1 MYPQEVFCRILER
14 RFSELSHPPGS
25 NSPWKSFAESSKGVL
40 LNPQERY
47 FAMTIVSNTTTFYN
61 GFDEKSVRYDTC
73 ETVTETGELLE
84 DVSATGRKRPWKEHK
99 IGSMQLADLFRVAR
113 KYGQSISDSR
123 LRALEE
129 CADELWFLQDAE
141 GKRRLKSA
149 NFCRVRVCPM
159 CNWRRS
165 LKLFSQ
171 VSAVADAILAEKKAR
186 FIFVTL
192 TIENVR
198 GEVLRDTID
207 QLNKAF
213 KYITDKHQTFAPAKK
228 LKENLL
234 GYMKAEEITYNA
246 DRDDFHPHI
255 HAILE
260 VRPSYFDSGY
270 IKQKD
275 WTALWRSALG
285 VDYDPL
291 VDVRNIKGGTAKAV
305 AEVAKYPVK
314 MDSILT
320 IADKDKAA
328 KALTHLYAAIFR
340 RRLVTFGGDFR
351 EYRRRLQLDDVESGD
366 LTHVETEEKTFNAV
380 AQVLFKWRV
389 GVGAYIC

>member
-1 MYPQEVFCRILER
+1 M
-14 RFSELSHPPGS
+14 GS
-25 NSPWKSFAESSKGVL
+25 
-40 LNPQERY
+40 
-47 FAMTIVSNTTTFYN
+47 I
-61 GFDEKSVRYDTC
+61 
-73 ETVTETGELLE
+73 
-84 DVSATGRKRPWKEHK
+84 
-99 IGSMQLADLFRVAR
+99 QLADLFRVAK

-129 CADELWFLQDAE
+129 CADELWFLQDGE

-207 QLNKAF
+207 ELNKAF
-213 KYITDKHQTFAPAKK
+213 TYITAKSRTFAPAKK

-260 VRPSYFDSGY
+260 VRPSYFRDGY

-285 VDYDPL
+285 ADYDPL

-351 EYRRRLQLDDVESGD
+351 EYRRRLQLDDVENGD

>member
-1 MYPQEVFCRILER
+1 
-14 RFSELSHPPGS
+14 
-25 NSPWKSFAESSKGVL
+25 
-40 LNPQERY
+40 
-47 FAMTIVSNTTTFYN
+47 MTIVSKTLTFDKEN
-61 GFDEKSVRYDTC
+61 HDNCCG
-73 ETVTETGELLE
+73 VTLCGTIKGTGESLE

-99 IGSMQLADLFRVAR
+99 MSSIHLAELFCFTEK
-113 KYGQSISDSR
+113 KYGRLLSASR
-123 LRALEE
+123 LQSLKE
-129 CADELWFLQDAE
+129 CADALWFLQDAE

-171 VSAVADAILAEKKAR
+171 VSAVTDAILAEKKVR

-192 TIENVR
+192 TIQNVR
-198 GEVLRDTID
+198 GEDLRDTID
-207 QLNKAF
+207 RLNKAF
-213 KYITDKHQTFAPAKK
+213 KYIVDKHQTFAPAQK

-246 DRDDFHPHI
+246 ERDDFHPHI

-260 VRPSYFDSGY
+260 VRPTYFSGDGY

-275 WTALWRSALG
+275 WTALWRAALG

-314 MDSILT
+314 MNSILK
-320 IADKDKAA
+320 IADRDRAA
-328 KALTHLYAAIFR
+328 KALTQLYTAIFR
-340 RRLVTFGGDFR
+340 RRLVTFGGDFK
-351 EYRRRLQLDDVESGD
+351 EYRRRLQLDDVETGD

-380 AQVLFKWRV
+380 AQVLFKWRAD
-389 GVGAYIC
+389 VGAYIC

>member
-1 MYPQEVFCRILER
+1 MIGV
-14 RFSELSHPPGS
+14 S
-25 NSPWKSFAESSKGVL
+25 NSHRNREGLFEPLRGIS
-40 LNPQERY
+40 ERC
-47 FAMTIVSNTTTFYN
+47 FAMTIVPNTTTIDKIF
-61 GFDEKSVRYDTC
+61 GEKSDTS
-73 ETVTETGELLE
+73 VTLEIVTRTGEILE
-84 DVSATGRKRPWKEHK
+84 DVSRTGRKRPWKEHK
-99 IGSMQLADLFRVAR
+99 MGSMQLAELFRAAE
-113 KYGQSISDSR
+113 KYGHSLPETR
-123 LRALEE
+123 LRDLEE
-129 CADELWFLQDAE
+129 CADVLWFLQDAE

-171 VSAVADAILAEKKAR
+171 VSAITDAILAEKKAR

-192 TIENVR
+192 TVQNVR
-198 GEVLRDTID
+198 GDVLRETID
-207 QLNKAF
+207 ELNRAF
-213 KYITDKHQTFAPAKK
+213 KYIVDKHQTFAPAKK

-260 VRPSYFDSGY
+260 VRPSYFRGDGY

-275 WTALWRSALG
+275 WTAMWRAALG

-291 VDVRNIKGGTAKAV
+291 VDVRNIKGGIAKAV

-314 MDSILT
+314 MDNILK

-328 KALTHLYAAIFR
+328 KALTQLYSAIFK

-351 EYRRRLQLDDVESGD
+351 EYRRRLDLDDVETGD
-366 LTHVETEEKTFNAV
+366 LTHVEADSKTFNAV
-380 AQVLFKWRV
+380 AQVLFKWRMST
-389 GVGAYIC
+389 GAYIC

>member
-1 MYPQEVFCRILER
+1 
-14 RFSELSHPPGS
+14 
-25 NSPWKSFAESSKGVL
+25 
-40 LNPQERY
+40 
-47 FAMTIVSNTTTFYN
+47 MTIVPNTTTIDKIF
-61 GFDEKSVRYDTC
+61 GEKSDTSVTL
-73 ETVTETGELLE
+73 ETVTRTGEILE
-84 DVSATGRKRPWKEHK
+84 DTSGTGRKRPWKEHK
-99 IGSMQLADLFRVAR
+99 MGSMQLSDLFVRAE
-113 KYGQSISDSR
+113 KYGLSLPETR
-123 LRALEE
+123 LRDLRG
-129 CADELWFLQDAE
+129 CADVLWFLQDAE

-171 VSAVADAILAEKKAR
+171 VSAITDAIIAEKKAR

-192 TIENVR
+192 TVQNVR
-198 GEVLRDTID
+198 GDVLRETID
-207 QLNKAF
+207 KINKAF
-213 KYITDKHQTFAPAKK
+213 KYIVDKHQTFAPAKK
-228 LKENLL
+228 LKKNLL

-260 VRPSYFDSGY
+260 VRPSYFRGDEY

-275 WTALWRSALG
+275 WTALWRAALG

-314 MDSILT
+314 MDGILK

-328 KALTHLYAAIFR
+328 KALTWLYSATFK

-351 EYRRRLQLDDVESGD
+351 EYRRRLELDDVETGD
-366 LTHVETEEKTFNAV
+366 LTHIEAESKTFNAV
-380 AQVLFKWRV
+380 AQVLFKWRADV
-389 GVGAYIC
+389 GVYIC

>member
-1 MYPQEVFCRILER
+1 MMR
-14 RFSELSHPPGS
+14 LSKKQHSREGLYVPS
-25 NSPWKSFAESSKGVL
+25 RGVL
-40 LNPQERY
+40 QNPQERY
-47 FAMTIVSNTTTFYN
+47 FAMTIVS
-61 GFDEKSVRYDTC
+61 K
-73 ETVTETGELLE
+73 TVTIYKKNHDNCCGAELCKTVTGTGEILE
-84 DVSATGRKRPWKEHK
+84 DVSRTGRKRPWREHRMAK
-99 IGSMQLADLFRVAR
+99 IGLIELFHLGE
-113 KYGQSISDSR
+113 KHGHLLSESR
-123 LRALEE
+123 MKDLEE
-129 CADELWFLQDAE
+129 CADELLFLQDAE
-141 GKRRLKSA
+141 GNRRLKQG
-149 NFCRVRVCPM
+149 NFCRIRVCPM

-171 VSAVADAILAEKKAR
+171 VSAVTDAILAEKKAR

-192 TIENVR
+192 TVQNVR
-198 GEVLRDTID
+198 GDVLRETID
-207 QLNKAF
+207 ELNRAF
-213 KYITDKHQTFAPAKK
+213 KYIVDKHQTFAPAKK

-260 VRPSYFDSGY
+260 VRPSYFRGDGY

-275 WTALWRSALG
+275 WTAMWRAALG

-314 MDSILT
+314 MDNILK

-328 KALTHLYAAIFR
+328 KALTQLYSAIFK

-351 EYRRRLQLDDVESGD
+351 EYRRRLDLDDVETGD
-366 LTHVETEEKTFNAV
+366 LTHVEAESKTFNAV

-389 GVGAYIC
+389 STGAYIC

>member
-1 MYPQEVFCRILER
+1 
-14 RFSELSHPPGS
+14 
-25 NSPWKSFAESSKGVL
+25 
-40 LNPQERY
+40 
-47 FAMTIVSNTTTFYN
+47 MTIVSKTITFDKEN
-61 GFDEKSVRYDTC
+61 HDNCCGVTLC
-73 ETVTETGELLE
+73 ETIKGTGESLE

-99 IGSMQLADLFRVAR
+99 MGSMQLAELFCFTEK
-113 KYGQSISDSR
+113 KYGRLLSASR
-123 LRALEE
+123 LQSLKE
-129 CADELWFLQDAE
+129 CADALCFLQDAE

-149 NFCRVRVCPM
+149 NFCRIRVCPM

-171 VSAVADAILAEKKAR
+171 VSAMTDAILAEKKVR

-192 TIENVR
+192 TIQNVR
-198 GEVLRDTID
+198 GDVLRDTID

-213 KYITDKHQTFAPAKK
+213 KYITDKHQTFAPAQK

-246 DRDDFHPHI
+246 ERDDFHPHI

-260 VRPSYFDSGY
+260 VRPTYFSGDGY

-275 WTALWRSALG
+275 WTALWRAALG

-314 MDSILT
+314 MDSILK
-320 IADKDKAA
+320 IADRDRAA
-328 KALTHLYAAIFR
+328 KALTQLYTAIFR
-340 RRLVTFGGDFR
+340 RRLVTFGGDFK
-351 EYRRRLQLDDVESGD
+351 EYRRRLQLDDVETGD

-380 AQVLFKWRV
+380 AQVLFRWRAN
-389 GVGAYIC
+389 VGAYIC

>member
-1 MYPQEVFCRILER
+1 MIGV
-14 RFSELSHPPGS
+14 S
-25 NSPWKSFAESSKGVL
+25 NSHRNREGLFEPLRGIS
-40 LNPQERY
+40 ERC
-47 FAMTIVSNTTTFYN
+47 FAMTIVPNTTTIDKIF
-61 GFDEKSVRYDTC
+61 GEKSDTS
-73 ETVTETGELLE
+73 VTLEIVTRTGEILE
-84 DVSATGRKRPWKEHK
+84 DVSRTGRKRPWKEHK
-99 IGSMQLADLFRVAR
+99 MGSMQLAELFRAAE
-113 KYGQSISDSR
+113 KYGHSLPETR
-123 LRALEE
+123 LRDLEE
-129 CADELWFLQDAE
+129 CADVLWFLQDAE

-171 VSAVADAILAEKKAR
+171 VSAITDAILAEKKAR

-192 TIENVR
+192 TVQNVR
-198 GEVLRDTID
+198 GDVLQETID
-207 QLNKAF
+207 ELNRAF
-213 KYITDKHQTFAPAKK
+213 KYIVDKHQTFAPAKK

-260 VRPSYFDSGY
+260 VRPSYFRGDGY

-275 WTALWRSALG
+275 WTAMWRAALG

-314 MDSILT
+314 MDNILK

-328 KALTHLYAAIFR
+328 KALTQLYSAIFK

-351 EYRRRLQLDDVESGD
+351 EYRRRLDLDDVETGD
-366 LTHVETEEKTFNAV
+366 LTHVEAESKTFNAV

-389 GVGAYIC
+389 STGAYIC

>member
-1 MYPQEVFCRILER
+1 
-14 RFSELSHPPGS
+14 
-25 NSPWKSFAESSKGVL
+25 
-40 LNPQERY
+40 
-47 FAMTIVSNTTTFYN
+47 MTIVSKTVTFDKKN
-61 GFDEKSVRYDTC
+61 RDKCCGVESC
-73 ETVTETGELLE
+73 ETITETGELLE
-84 DVSATGRKRPWKEHK
+84 DVSATGRKRPWKEYK
-99 IGSMQLADLFRVAR
+99 MGSMQLADLFRVAGK
-113 KYGQSISDSR
+113 KYGQSLSDSR
-123 LRALEE
+123 LRDLEE
-129 CADELWFLQDAE
+129 CADALWFLQDAE

-171 VSAVADAILAEKKAR
+171 VSAVTDAILAEKKAR

-192 TIENVR
+192 TVENVR

-207 QLNKAF
+207 GLNKAF
-213 KYITDKHQTFAPAKK
+213 KYIVDKHQTFAPAKK

-260 VRPSYFDSGY
+260 VRPTYFSGDGY

-275 WTALWRSALG
+275 WTALWRAALG

-314 MDSILT
+314 MDAILK
-320 IADKDKAA
+320 IADKEKAA
-328 KALTHLYAAIFR
+328 KALTQLYAAIFK

-351 EYRRRLQLDDVESGD
+351 EYRRRLQLDDVENGD

-380 AQVLFKWRV
+380 AQVLFKWRAN
-389 GVGAYIC
+389 VGAYIC

>member
-1 MYPQEVFCRILER
+1 MIGV
-14 RFSELSHPPGS
+14 S
-25 NSPWKSFAESSKGVL
+25 NSHRNREGLFEPLRGIS
-40 LNPQERY
+40 ERC
-47 FAMTIVSNTTTFYN
+47 FAMTIVPNTTTIDKIF
-61 GFDEKSVRYDTC
+61 GEKSDTS
-73 ETVTETGELLE
+73 VTLEIVTRTGEILE
-84 DVSATGRKRPWKEHK
+84 DVSRTGRKRPWKEHK
-99 IGSMQLADLFRVAR
+99 MGSMQLAELFRAAE
-113 KYGQSISDSR
+113 KYGHSLPETR
-123 LRALEE
+123 LRDLEE
-129 CADELWFLQDAE
+129 CADVLWFLQDAE

-171 VSAVADAILAEKKAR
+171 VSAITDAILAEKKAR

-192 TIENVR
+192 TVQNVR
-198 GEVLRDTID
+198 GDVLRETID
-207 QLNKAF
+207 ELNRAF
-213 KYITDKHQTFAPAKK
+213 KYIVDKHQTFAPAKK

-260 VRPSYFDSGY
+260 VRPSYFRGDGY

-275 WTALWRSALG
+275 WTAMWRAALG

-314 MDSILT
+314 MDNILK

-328 KALTHLYAAIFR
+328 KAITQLYSAIFK

-351 EYRRRLQLDDVESGD
+351 EYRRRLDLDDVETGD
-366 LTHVETEEKTFNAV
+366 LTHVEAESKTFNAV

-389 GVGAYIC
+389 STGAYIC

>member
-1 MYPQEVFCRILER
+1 M
-14 RFSELSHPPGS
+14 
-25 NSPWKSFAESSKGVL
+25 
-40 LNPQERY
+40 
-47 FAMTIVSNTTTFYN
+47 MIVSKTLTFDKEN
-61 GFDEKSVRYDTC
+61 HDNCCG
-73 ETVTETGELLE
+73 VTLCGTIKGTEESLE
-84 DVSATGRKRPWKEHK
+84 DISATGRKRPWKEHK
-99 IGSMQLADLFRVAR
+99 MSSIHLAELFCFTEK
-113 KYGQSISDSR
+113 KYGRLLSASR
-123 LRALEE
+123 LQSLKE
-129 CADELWFLQDAE
+129 CADALWFLQDAE

-171 VSAVADAILAEKKAR
+171 VSAVTDAILAEKKVR

-192 TIENVR
+192 TIQNVR
-198 GEVLRDTID
+198 GDALRETID
-207 QLNKAF
+207 ELNRAF
-213 KYITDKHQTFAPAKK
+213 KYIVDKHQTFAAAQK

-246 DRDDFHPHI
+246 ERDDFHPHI

-260 VRPSYFDSGY
+260 VRPTYFSGDGY

-275 WTALWRSALG
+275 WTALWRAALG

-314 MDSILT
+314 MDSILK
-320 IADKDKAA
+320 IADRDRAA
-328 KALTHLYAAIFR
+328 KALTQLYTAIFR
-340 RRLVTFGGDFR
+340 RRLVTFGGDFK
-351 EYRRRLQLDDVESGD
+351 EYRRRLQLDDVETGD

-380 AQVLFKWRV
+380 AQVLFKWRAD
-389 GVGAYIC
+389 VGAYIC

>member
-1 MYPQEVFCRILER
+1 
-14 RFSELSHPPGS
+14 
-25 NSPWKSFAESSKGVL
+25 
-40 LNPQERY
+40 
-47 FAMTIVSNTTTFYN
+47 MTIVP
-61 GFDEKSVRYDTC
+61 KSVTIYKKNRDKCCGAESC
-73 ETVTETGELLE
+73 ETITKTGELLE

-99 IGSMQLADLFRVAR
+99 MGSIELAELFRAAE
-113 KYGQSISDSR
+113 KYGHSLPESR
-123 LRALEE
+123 LRDLEE
-129 CADELWFLQDAE
+129 CADALWFLQDAE

-171 VSAVADAILAEKKAR
+171 VSAVTDAILAEKKAR

-192 TIENVR
+192 TVENVR
-198 GEVLRDTID
+198 GEVLRETID
-207 QLNKAF
+207 RLNKAF

-275 WTALWRSALG
+275 WTALWRAALG

-291 VDVRNIKGGTAKAV
+291 VDVRNVKGGTAKAV

-314 MDSILT
+314 MDAILK

-328 KALTHLYAAIFR
+328 KALTQLYAAIFK

-351 EYRRRLQLDDVESGD
+351 EYRRRLQLDDVENGD
-366 LTHVETEEKTFNAV
+366 LTHVEAENKTFNAV
-380 AQVLFKWRV
+380 AQVLFKWRAS
-389 GVGAYIC
+389 VGAYIC

>member
-14 RFSELSHPPGS
+14 RFSELSHPSGS

-171 VSAVADAILAEKKAR
+171 VSAVADAILSDKK
-186 FIFVTL
+186 V
-192 TIENVR
+192 
-198 GEVLRDTID
+198 
-207 QLNKAF
+207 
-213 KYITDKHQTFAPAKK
+213 H
-228 LKENLL
+228 
-234 GYMKAEEITYNA
+234 
-246 DRDDFHPHI
+246 
-255 HAILE
+255 
-260 VRPSYFDSGY
+260 
-270 IKQKD
+270 
-275 WTALWRSALG
+275 LG
-285 VDYDPL
+285 VSQ
-291 VDVRNIKGGTAKAV
+291 N
-305 AEVAKYPVK
+305 
-314 MDSILT
+314 
-320 IADKDKAA
+320 
-328 KALTHLYAAIFR
+328 R
-340 RRLVTFGGDFR
+340 RK
-351 EYRRRLQLDDVESGD
+351 S
-366 LTHVETEEKTFNAV
+366 A
-380 AQVLFKWRV
+380 
-389 GVGAYIC
+389 

>member
-1 MYPQEVFCRILER
+1 MIGV
-14 RFSELSHPPGS
+14 S
-25 NSPWKSFAESSKGVL
+25 NSHRNREGLFEPLRGIS
-40 LNPQERY
+40 ERC
-47 FAMTIVSNTTTFYN
+47 FAMTIVPNTTTIDKIF
-61 GFDEKSVRYDTC
+61 GEKSDTS
-73 ETVTETGELLE
+73 VTLEIVTRTGEILE
-84 DVSATGRKRPWKEHK
+84 DVSRTGRKRPWKEHK
-99 IGSMQLADLFRVAR
+99 MGSMQLAELFRAAE
-113 KYGQSISDSR
+113 KYGHSLPETR
-123 LRALEE
+123 LRDLEE
-129 CADELWFLQDAE
+129 CADVLWFLQDVE

-171 VSAVADAILAEKKAR
+171 VSAITDAILAEKKAR

-192 TIENVR
+192 TVQNVR
-198 GEVLRDTID
+198 GDVLRETID
-207 QLNKAF
+207 ELNRAF
-213 KYITDKHQTFAPAKK
+213 KYIVDKHQTFAPAKK

-260 VRPSYFDSGY
+260 VRPSYFRGDGY

-275 WTALWRSALG
+275 WTAMWRAALG

-314 MDSILT
+314 MDNILK

-328 KALTHLYAAIFR
+328 KALTQLYSAIFK

-351 EYRRRLQLDDVESGD
+351 EYRRRLDLDDVETGD
-366 LTHVETEEKTFNAV
+366 LTHVEAESKTFNAV

-389 GVGAYIC
+389 STGAYIC

>member
-1 MYPQEVFCRILER
+1 MYPQEVF
-14 RFSELSHPPGS
+14 S
-25 NSPWKSFAESSKGVL
+25 KASKGVS

-99 IGSMQLADLFRVAR
+99 MGSIQLADLFRVAK

-129 CADELWFLQDAE
+129 CADELWFLQDGE

-351 EYRRRLQLDDVESGD
+351 EYRRRLQLDDVENGD

>member
-1 MYPQEVFCRILER
+1 
-14 RFSELSHPPGS
+14 
-25 NSPWKSFAESSKGVL
+25 
-40 LNPQERY
+40 
-47 FAMTIVSNTTTFYN
+47 MTIVSKTVTFDKKN
-61 GFDEKSVRYDTC
+61 RDKCCGAELC

-99 IGSMQLADLFRVAR
+99 MGSMQLSDLFVRAE
-113 KYGQSISDSR
+113 KYGLSLPETR
-123 LRALEE
+123 LRDLRG
-129 CADELWFLQDAE
+129 CADVLWFLQDAE

-171 VSAVADAILAEKKAR
+171 VSAITDAIIAEKKAR

-192 TIENVR
+192 TVENVR

-207 QLNKAF
+207 RLNKAF
-213 KYITDKHQTFAPAKK
+213 TYITAKSRTFAPARK

-260 VRPSYFDSGY
+260 VRPTYFKNGY

-275 WTALWRSALG
+275 WTALWRAALG

-314 MDSILT
+314 MDAILK
-320 IADKDKAA
+320 IADKEKAA
-328 KALTHLYAAIFR
+328 KALTQLYAAIFK

-351 EYRRRLQLDDVESGD
+351 EYRRRLQLDDVENGD

-380 AQVLFKWRV
+380 AQVLFKWRAN
-389 GVGAYIC
+389 VGAYIC

>member
-1 MYPQEVFCRILER
+1 M
-14 RFSELSHPPGS
+14 
-25 NSPWKSFAESSKGVL
+25 
-40 LNPQERY
+40 
-47 FAMTIVSNTTTFYN
+47 
-61 GFDEKSVRYDTC
+61 C
-73 ETVTETGELLE
+73 ETITETGEILE

-99 IGSMQLADLFRVAR
+99 MGSMQIAELFRAAE
-113 KYGQSISDSR
+113 KYGHSLPETR
-123 LRALEE
+123 LRDLEE
-129 CADELWFLQDAE
+129 CADVLWFLQDAE

-171 VSAVADAILAEKKAR
+171 VSAITDAILAEKKAR

-192 TIENVR
+192 TVQNVR
-198 GEVLRDTID
+198 GDVLRETID
-207 QLNKAF
+207 ELNRAF
-213 KYITDKHQTFAPAKK
+213 KYIVDKHQTFAPAKK

-260 VRPSYFDSGY
+260 VRPSYFKNGY

-275 WTALWRSALG
+275 WMAMWRAALG

-291 VDVRNIKGGTAKAV
+291 VDVRNIKCGTAKAV

-314 MDSILT
+314 MDNILK

-328 KALTHLYAAIFR
+328 KALTQLYSAIFK

-351 EYRRRLQLDDVESGD
+351 EYRRRLDLDDVETGD
-366 LTHVETEEKTFNAV
+366 LTHVEAESKTFNAV

-389 GVGAYIC
+389 STGAYIC

>member
-1 MYPQEVFCRILER
+1 
-14 RFSELSHPPGS
+14 
-25 NSPWKSFAESSKGVL
+25 
-40 LNPQERY
+40 
-47 FAMTIVSNTTTFYN
+47 MTIVSKTLTFDKENHDNCCGVTLCGTIN
-61 GFDEKSVRYDTC
+61 G
-73 ETVTETGELLE
+73 TGESLE

-99 IGSMQLADLFRVAR
+99 MGSMQLAELFRAAE
-113 KYGQSISDSR
+113 KYGHSLPETR

-129 CADELWFLQDAE
+129 CANVLWFLQDAE

-171 VSAVADAILAEKKAR
+171 VSAITDAILVEKKAR

-192 TIENVR
+192 TIQNVR
-198 GEVLRDTID
+198 GDALRETID

-213 KYITDKHQTFAPAKK
+213 TYITAKSRTFAPAQK

-246 DRDDFHPHI
+246 ERDDFHPHI

-275 WTALWRSALG
+275 WTALWRAALG

-314 MDSILT
+314 MDSILK
-320 IADKDKAA
+320 IADRDRAA
-328 KALTHLYAAIFR
+328 KALTQLYSAIFK

-351 EYRRRLQLDDVESGD
+351 EYRRRLQLDDVETGD

-389 GVGAYIC
+389 STGAYIC

>member
-1 MYPQEVFCRILER
+1 
-14 RFSELSHPPGS
+14 
-25 NSPWKSFAESSKGVL
+25 
-40 LNPQERY
+40 
-47 FAMTIVSNTTTFYN
+47 
-61 GFDEKSVRYDTC
+61 
-73 ETVTETGELLE
+73 
-84 DVSATGRKRPWKEHK
+84 
-99 IGSMQLADLFRVAR
+99 
-113 KYGQSISDSR
+113 
-123 LRALEE
+123 
-129 CADELWFLQDAE
+129 
-141 GKRRLKSA
+141 
-149 NFCRVRVCPM
+149 M

-207 QLNKAF
+207 ELNKAF
-213 KYITDKHQTFAPAKK
+213 TYITAKSRTFAPARK

-260 VRPSYFDSGY
+260 VRPTYFKNGY

-275 WTALWRSALG
+275 WTALWRAALG

-314 MDSILT
+314 MDAILK
-320 IADKDKAA
+320 IADKDEAA

-351 EYRRRLQLDDVESGD
+351 EYRRRLQLDDVENGD

>member
-1 MYPQEVFCRILER
+1 MILT
-14 RFSELSHPPGS
+14 
-25 NSPWKSFAESSKGVL
+25 K
-40 LNPQERY
+40 
-47 FAMTIVSNTTTFYN
+47 TTTIN
-61 GFDEKSVRYDTC
+61 KIDSEKSDRYDTL
-73 ETVTETGELLE
+73 ETVTGTGEILE
-84 DVSATGRKRPWKEHK
+84 DISGTGRIRPWKEHK
-99 IGSMQLADLFRVAR
+99 MGNLELVELFRVAE
-113 KYGQSISDSR
+113 KYGFSLTEAR
-123 LRALEE
+123 LKQLKE
-129 CADELWFLQDAE
+129 CADVLWFVQNSE
-141 GKRRLKSA
+141 GKRRLKFA

-165 LKLFSQ
+165 MKMFSQ
-171 VSAVADAILAEKKAR
+171 VSEITNAIMAEKKVR

-192 TIENVR
+192 TVQNVR
-198 GEVLRDTID
+198 GDMLRETID
-207 QLNKAF
+207 RINKAF
-213 KYITDKHQTFAPAKK
+213 SYLTSKHRTFAPAKK

-246 DRDDFHPHI
+246 DRDDFHPHV

-260 VRPSYFDSGY
+260 VRPSYFGGGY

-275 WTALWRSALG
+275 WTALWRAALG

-314 MDSILT
+314 MDNILK

-328 KALTHLYAAIFR
+328 KALTQLYSAIFK

-351 EYRRRLQLDDVESGD
+351 EYRRRLDLDDVETGD
-366 LTHVETEEKTFNAV
+366 LTHVEAESKTFNAV

-389 GVGAYIC
+389 STGAYIC

>member
-1 MYPQEVFCRILER
+1 MIGV
-14 RFSELSHPPGS
+14 S
-25 NSPWKSFAESSKGVL
+25 NSHRNREGLFEPLRGIS
-40 LNPQERY
+40 ERC
-47 FAMTIVSNTTTFYN
+47 FAMTIVPNTTTIDKIF
-61 GFDEKSVRYDTC
+61 GEKSDTS
-73 ETVTETGELLE
+73 VTLEIVTRTGEILE
-84 DVSATGRKRPWKEHK
+84 DVSRTGRKRPWKEHK
-99 IGSMQLADLFRVAR
+99 MGSMQLAELFRAAE
-113 KYGQSISDSR
+113 KYGHSLPETR
-123 LRALEE
+123 LRDLEE
-129 CADELWFLQDAE
+129 CADVLWFLQDAE

-171 VSAVADAILAEKKAR
+171 VSAITDAILAEKKAR

-192 TIENVR
+192 TVQNVR
-198 GEVLRDTID
+198 GDVLRETID
-207 QLNKAF
+207 ELNRAF
-213 KYITDKHQTFAPAKK
+213 KYIVDKHQTFAPAKK

-260 VRPSYFDSGY
+260 VRPSYFRGDGY
-270 IKQKD
+270 IKQND
-275 WTALWRSALG
+275 WTAMWRAALG

-314 MDSILT
+314 MDNILK

-328 KALTHLYAAIFR
+328 KALTQLYSAIFK

-351 EYRRRLQLDDVESGD
+351 EYRRRLDLDDVETGD
-366 LTHVETEEKTFNAV
+366 LTHVEAESKTFNAV

-389 GVGAYIC
+389 STGAYIC

>member
-1 MYPQEVFCRILER
+1 MIGV
-14 RFSELSHPPGS
+14 S
-25 NSPWKSFAESSKGVL
+25 NSHRNREGLFEPLRGIS
-40 LNPQERY
+40 ERC
-47 FAMTIVSNTTTFYN
+47 FAMTIVPNTTTIDKIF
-61 GFDEKSVRYDTC
+61 GEKSDTS
-73 ETVTETGELLE
+73 VTLEIVTRTGEILE
-84 DVSATGRKRPWKEHK
+84 DVSRTGRKRPWKEHK
-99 IGSMQLADLFRVAR
+99 MGSMQLAELFRAAE
-113 KYGQSISDSR
+113 KYGHSLPETR
-123 LRALEE
+123 LRDLEE
-129 CADELWFLQDAE
+129 CADVLWFLQDAE

-171 VSAVADAILAEKKAR
+171 VSAITDAILAEKKAR

-192 TIENVR
+192 TVQNVR
-198 GEVLRDTID
+198 GDVLRETID
-207 QLNKAF
+207 KINKAF
-213 KYITDKHQTFAPAKK
+213 KYIVDKHQTFAPAKK

-260 VRPSYFDSGY
+260 VRPSYFRGDGY

-275 WTALWRSALG
+275 WTAMWRAALG

-314 MDSILT
+314 MDNILK

-328 KALTHLYAAIFR
+328 KALTQLYSAIFK

-351 EYRRRLQLDDVESGD
+351 EYRRRLDLDDVETGD
-366 LTHVETEEKTFNAV
+366 LTHVEAESKTFNAV

-389 GVGAYIC
+389 STGAYIC

>member
-1 MYPQEVFCRILER
+1 
-14 RFSELSHPPGS
+14 
-25 NSPWKSFAESSKGVL
+25 
-40 LNPQERY
+40 
-47 FAMTIVSNTTTFYN
+47 MTIVSKTVTFDKKN
-61 GFDEKSVRYDTC
+61 RDKCCGAELC

-99 IGSMQLADLFRVAR
+99 MGSMQLADLFRVAGK
-113 KYGQSISDSR
+113 KYGQSLSDSR
-123 LRALEE
+123 LRDLEE
-129 CADELWFLQDAE
+129 CADALWFLQDAE

-171 VSAVADAILAEKKAR
+171 VSAVTDAILAEKKAR

-192 TIENVR
+192 TVENVR

-207 QLNKAF
+207 RLNKAF
-213 KYITDKHQTFAPAKK
+213 TYITAKSRTFAPARK

-260 VRPSYFDSGY
+260 VRPTYFSGDGY

-275 WTALWRSALG
+275 WTALWRAALG

-291 VDVRNIKGGTAKAV
+291 VDVRNVKGGTAKAV

-314 MDSILT
+314 MDAILK
-320 IADKDKAA
+320 IADKEKAA
-328 KALTHLYAAIFR
+328 KALTQLYAAIFK

-351 EYRRRLQLDDVESGD
+351 EYR
-366 LTHVETEEKTFNAV
+366 
-380 AQVLFKWRV
+380 QVLVKWRAN
-389 GVGAYIC
+389 VGAYIC

>member
-1 MYPQEVFCRILER
+1 
-14 RFSELSHPPGS
+14 
-25 NSPWKSFAESSKGVL
+25 
-40 LNPQERY
+40 
-47 FAMTIVSNTTTFYN
+47 MTIVS
-61 GFDEKSVRYDTC
+61 K
-73 ETVTETGELLE
+73 TVTFDKENHDNCCGVTLCGTIKETGESLE

-99 IGSMQLADLFRVAR
+99 MSSMQLAELFCFTEK
-113 KYGQSISDSR
+113 KYGRLLSASR
-123 LRALEE
+123 LQSLKECGDAL
-129 CADELWFLQDAE
+129 CFLQDAE

-149 NFCRVRVCPM
+149 NFCRIRVCPM

-171 VSAVADAILAEKKAR
+171 VSAVTDAILAEKKVR

-192 TIENVR
+192 TIQNVR
-198 GEVLRDTID
+198 GEDLRDTID

-213 KYITDKHQTFAPAKK
+213 TYITAKSRTFAPAQK

-246 DRDDFHPHI
+246 ERDDFHPHI

-260 VRPSYFDSGY
+260 VRPSYFRDGY

-275 WTALWRSALG
+275 WTALWRAALG

-314 MDSILT
+314 MDSILK
-320 IADKDKAA
+320 IADRDRAA
-328 KALTHLYAAIFR
+328 KALTQLYSAIFK
-340 RRLVTFGGDFR
+340 RRLVTFGGDFK
-351 EYRRRLQLDDVESGD
+351 EYRRRLQLDDVETGD

-380 AQVLFKWRV
+380 AQVLFKWRAD
-389 GVGAYIC
+389 VGAYIC

>member
-1 MYPQEVFCRILER
+1 
-14 RFSELSHPPGS
+14 
-25 NSPWKSFAESSKGVL
+25 
-40 LNPQERY
+40 
-47 FAMTIVSNTTTFYN
+47 MTIVSNSTTFN
-61 GFDEKSVRYDTC
+61 KNLGEKSDRFDTF
-73 ETVTETGELLE
+73 ERVAGTGELLE

-99 IGSMQLADLFRVAR
+99 MGSIQLAELFRAAE
-113 KYGQSISDSR
+113 KYGHSLPESR
-123 LRALEE
+123 LRDLEE
-129 CADELWFLQDAE
+129 CADALWFLQDAE

-171 VSAVADAILAEKKAR
+171 VSAVTDAILAEKKAR

-192 TIENVR
+192 TVENVH
-198 GEVLRDTID
+198 GEVLRETID
-207 QLNKAF
+207 RLNKAF
-213 KYITDKHQTFAPAKK
+213 KYIVDKHQTFAPARK

-260 VRPSYFDSGY
+260 VRPSYFRDGY

-314 MDSILT
+314 MDGILK
-320 IADKDKAA
+320 IKDKEKAA
-328 KALTHLYAAIFR
+328 KALVELYSAIFR
-340 RRLVTFGGDFR
+340 RRLVTFGGDFK
-351 EYRRRLQLDDVESGD
+351 EYRKRLQLDDVETGD
-366 LTHVETEEKTFNAV
+366 LIHVEAEEKAFNPV
-380 AQVLFKWRV
+380 AQILFKWRAD
-389 GVGAYIC
+389 VGAYIC

>member
-1 MYPQEVFCRILER
+1 MKIVPKTVTIYKKNHDNCCGA
-14 RFSELSHPPGS
+14 EL
-25 NSPWKSFAESSKGVL
+25 
-40 LNPQERY
+40 
-47 FAMTIVSNTTTFYN
+47 
-61 GFDEKSVRYDTC
+61 C
-73 ETVTETGELLE
+73 ETITETGEILE

-99 IGSMQLADLFRVAR
+99 MGSMQLAELFRAAE
-113 KYGQSISDSR
+113 KYGQSLPETR
-123 LRALEE
+123 LRDLEE
-129 CADELWFLQDAE
+129 CADVLWFLQDAE

-171 VSAVADAILAEKKAR
+171 VSAITDAILAEKKAR

-192 TIENVR
+192 TVQNVR
-198 GEVLRDTID
+198 GDVLRETID
-207 QLNKAF
+207 KINKAF
-213 KYITDKHQTFAPAKK
+213 KYIVDKHQTFAPAKK

-260 VRPSYFDSGY
+260 VRPSYFKNGY

-275 WTALWRSALG
+275 WTAMWRAALG

-314 MDSILT
+314 MDNILK

-328 KALTHLYAAIFR
+328 KALTQLYSAIFK

-351 EYRRRLQLDDVESGD
+351 EYRRRLDLDDVETGD
-366 LTHVETEEKTFNAV
+366 LTHVEAESKTFNAV

-389 GVGAYIC
+389 STGAYIC

>member
-1 MYPQEVFCRILER
+1 
-14 RFSELSHPPGS
+14 
-25 NSPWKSFAESSKGVL
+25 
-40 LNPQERY
+40 
-47 FAMTIVSNTTTFYN
+47 MTIVSKTLTFDKEN
-61 GFDEKSVRYDTC
+61 HDNCCGVTLC
-73 ETVTETGELLE
+73 ETINGTGESLE

-99 IGSMQLADLFRVAR
+99 MGSMQLAELFCFTEK
-113 KYGQSISDSR
+113 KYGRLLSASR
-123 LRALEE
+123 LQSLKE
-129 CADELWFLQDAE
+129 CADALCFLQDAE

-149 NFCRVRVCPM
+149 NFCRIRVCPM

-171 VSAVADAILAEKKAR
+171 VSAVTDAILAEKKVR

-192 TIENVR
+192 TIQNVR
-198 GEVLRDTID
+198 GDVLRDTID

-213 KYITDKHQTFAPAKK
+213 KYITDKHQTFAAAQK

-246 DRDDFHPHI
+246 ERDDFHPHI

-275 WTALWRSALG
+275 WTALWRAALG

-314 MDSILT
+314 MDSILK
-320 IADKDKAA
+320 IADRDRAA
-328 KALTHLYAAIFR
+328 KALTQLYAAIFR
-340 RRLVTFGGDFR
+340 RRLVTFGGDFK
-351 EYRRRLQLDDVESGD
+351 EYRRRLQLDDVETGD

-380 AQVLFKWRV
+380 AQVLFRWRAD
-389 GVGAYIC
+389 VGAYIC

>member
-1 MYPQEVFCRILER
+1 
-14 RFSELSHPPGS
+14 
-25 NSPWKSFAESSKGVL
+25 
-40 LNPQERY
+40 
-47 FAMTIVSNTTTFYN
+47 MTIVSKTVTFDKKN
-61 GFDEKSVRYDTC
+61 RDKCCGAELC

-99 IGSMQLADLFRVAR
+99 MGSMQLADLFRVAEK
-113 KYGQSISDSR
+113 KYGQSLSGSR
-123 LRALEE
+123 LRDLEE
-129 CADELWFLQDAE
+129 CADALWFLQDAE

-171 VSAVADAILAEKKAR
+171 VSAVTDAILAEKKAR

-192 TIENVR
+192 TVENVR

-207 QLNKAF
+207 RLNKAF
-213 KYITDKHQTFAPAKK
+213 TYITAKSRTFAPARK

-260 VRPSYFDSGY
+260 VRPTYFKNGY

-275 WTALWRSALG
+275 WTALWRAALG

-314 MDSILT
+314 MDAILK
-320 IADKDKAA
+320 IADKEKAA
-328 KALTHLYAAIFR
+328 KALTQLYAAIFK

-351 EYRRRLQLDDVESGD
+351 EYRRRLQLDDVENGD

-380 AQVLFKWRV
+380 AQVLFKWRAN
-389 GVGAYIC
+389 VGAYIC

>member
-1 MYPQEVFCRILER
+1 MIGV
-14 RFSELSHPPGS
+14 S
-25 NSPWKSFAESSKGVL
+25 NSHRNREGLFEPLRGIS
-40 LNPQERY
+40 ERC
-47 FAMTIVSNTTTFYN
+47 FAMTIVPNTTTIDKIF
-61 GFDEKSVRYDTC
+61 GEKSDTS
-73 ETVTETGELLE
+73 VTLEIVTRTGEILE
-84 DVSATGRKRPWKEHK
+84 DVSRTGRKRPWKEHK
-99 IGSMQLADLFRVAR
+99 MGSMQLAELFRAAE
-113 KYGQSISDSR
+113 KYGHSLPETR
-123 LRALEE
+123 LRDLEE
-129 CADELWFLQDAE
+129 CADVLWFLQDAE

-171 VSAVADAILAEKKAR
+171 VSAITDAILAEKKAR

-192 TIENVR
+192 TVQNVR
-198 GEVLRDTID
+198 GDVLRETID
-207 QLNKAF
+207 ELNRAF
-213 KYITDKHQTFAPAKK
+213 KYIVDKHQTFAPAKK

-260 VRPSYFDSGY
+260 VRPSYFRGDGY

-275 WTALWRSALG
+275 WTAMWRAALG
-285 VDYDPL
+285 VDFDPL

-314 MDSILT
+314 MDNILK

-328 KALTHLYAAIFR
+328 KALTQLYSAIFK

-351 EYRRRLQLDDVESGD
+351 EYRRRRDLDDVETGD
-366 LTHVETEEKTFNAV
+366 LTHVEAESKTFNAV

-389 GVGAYIC
+389 STGAYIC

>member
-1 MYPQEVFCRILER
+1 MIGV
-14 RFSELSHPPGS
+14 S
-25 NSPWKSFAESSKGVL
+25 NSHRNREGLFEPLRGIS
-40 LNPQERY
+40 ERC
-47 FAMTIVSNTTTFYN
+47 FAMTIVPNTTTIDKIF
-61 GFDEKSVRYDTC
+61 GEKSDTS
-73 ETVTETGELLE
+73 VTLEIVTRTGEILE
-84 DVSATGRKRPWKEHK
+84 DVSRTGRKRPWKEHK
-99 IGSMQLADLFRVAR
+99 MGSMQLAELFRAAE
-113 KYGQSISDSR
+113 KYGHSLPETR
-123 LRALEE
+123 LRDLEE
-129 CADELWFLQDAE
+129 CADVLWFLQDAE

-171 VSAVADAILAEKKAR
+171 VSAITDAILVEKKAR

-192 TIENVR
+192 TVQNVR
-198 GEVLRDTID
+198 GDVLRETID
-207 QLNKAF
+207 ELNRAF
-213 KYITDKHQTFAPAKK
+213 KYIVDKHQTFAPAKK

-260 VRPSYFDSGY
+260 VRPSYFRGDGY

-275 WTALWRSALG
+275 WTAMWRAALG

-314 MDSILT
+314 MDNILK

-328 KALTHLYAAIFR
+328 KALTQLYSAIFK

-351 EYRRRLQLDDVESGD
+351 EYRRRLDLDDVETGD
-366 LTHVETEEKTFNAV
+366 LTHVEAESKTFNAV

-389 GVGAYIC
+389 STGAYIC